1 MPGVVRLDDDNG
13 AGGKII
19 AGIDSVLV
27 NNKPIC
33 VDGKPISPHAP
44 WGRPHPPHDSPV
56 TTGGLR
62 SVIAGGIPINIIG
75 NPDTCGHSRAEGSG
89 DVVAG

>member
-1 MPGVVRLDDDNG
+1 MVRLGDANNM
-13 AGGKII
+13 GGKII
-19 AGIDSVLV
+19 AGVDSVLV

-33 VDGKPISPHAP
+33 VDGKPISSHYPYV
-44 WGRPHPPHDSPV
+44 PPHGSPV
-56 TTGGLR
+56 TSGGLG

-75 NPDTCGHSRAEGSG
+75 NPDTCGHSRVEGSG